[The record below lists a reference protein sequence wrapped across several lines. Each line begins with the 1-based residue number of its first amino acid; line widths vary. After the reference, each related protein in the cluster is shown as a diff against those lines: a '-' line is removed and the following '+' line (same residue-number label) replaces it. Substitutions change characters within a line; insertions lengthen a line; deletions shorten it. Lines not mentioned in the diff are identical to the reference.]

1 MPSNN
6 LAEDLSQFY
15 GSEAFHQWSPDY
27 PHLLT
32 DGVKFLCDEAKAY
45 WLVDNLASHLH
56 EWPDEDFIVAKL
68 DVTNKKAELEITD
81 GNENRLGFQKLH
93 RIHRFPLDTITLWA
107 IRNELNSYTFMLPR
121 EY

>member
-1 MPSNN
+1 MPNNN
-6 LAEDLSQFY
+6 LAFDLSQFY
-15 GSEAFHQWSPDY
+15 GSEAFHQWSPLY

-68 DVTNKKAELEITD
+68 DVTNQKAELEITD
-81 GNENRLGFQKLH
+81 GNENPLGFQK
-93 RIHRFPLDTITLWA
+93 IHFTDFPLDTITLWA
-107 IRNELNSYTFMLPR
+107 VRNELNSYTFMLPR

>member
-1 MPSNN
+1 MLNNN
-6 LAEDLSQFY
+6 LAFDLSQFY
-15 GSEAFHQWSPDY
+15 GSEAFHQWSPLY

-68 DVTNKKAELEITD
+68 DVANKKAELEITD
-81 GNENRLGFQKLH
+81 GNQNWLGFQKLH
-93 RIHRFPLDTITLWA
+93 HIHRFPLDTITLWA
-107 IRNELNSYTFMLPR
+107 VRNEFNTYTFMLPK